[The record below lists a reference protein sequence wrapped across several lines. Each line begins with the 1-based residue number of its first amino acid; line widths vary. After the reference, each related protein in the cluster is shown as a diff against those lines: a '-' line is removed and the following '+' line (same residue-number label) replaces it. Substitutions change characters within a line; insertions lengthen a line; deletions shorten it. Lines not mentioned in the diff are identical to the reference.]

1 MKTVITIQHTQSIH
15 HTNGMIGSWTD
26 WDITEHGIQQAENIG
41 KNLAKELHDK
51 AVRIISSDLLRAKHT
66 AEIVAKYFEAKVELD
81 ERIRERNLGEACGK
95 SEEWVHANRII
106 WERTIDDKAFK
117 NSESE
122 RDAWIR
128 LEPFF
133 KEILDSKEEA
143 IIIVSHG
150 GTLRQ
155 FHEMWLGFDVEKQ
168 NNFNILGMSGG
179 VSLLQQK
186 DDGLRR
192 IRKLSDM
199 SYTKL

>member
-81 ERIRERNLGEACGK
+81 ERIRERNLGEACRK
-95 SEEWVHANRII
+95 SEEWAHANRVI

-168 NNFNILGMSGG
+168 NNFDILGMSAG

-199 SYTKL
+199 SYSKL